1 MVKPCPAHDSG
12 HCDNFLLSIQSRQA
26 DNCAGVCVASF
37 LEAPWPRELKLSN
50 FVVILNKD
58 AMLEA
63 VPKNVTIYL
72 ESNPNPNSLKFVVNE
87 MLVPESL
94 SFDFP
99 DAAHAAV
106 SPLALELFAYP
117 FVDRVF
123 FASNFVTVT
132 KKEDVEWLE
141 IQNTIK
147 DHIKSFLEAGKFIL
161 DIQESEESQPE
172 EETETIKKIKTILD
186 EYIRPAVEQDGGAIT
201 YHSYHDGIVKVKL
214 QGSCS
219 GCPSSM
225 VTLKAGIENLFTRM
239 MPDEV
244 QSVEAF

>member
-1 MVKPCPAHDSG
+1 MS
-12 HCDNFLLSIQSRQA
+12 QA
-26 DNCAGVCVASF
+26 
-37 LEAPWPRELKLSN
+37 
-50 FVVILNKD
+50 I
-58 AMLEA
+58 
-63 VPKNVTIYL
+63 PKSVHIYL

-87 MLVPESL
+87 ILVPEGL

-99 DAAHAAV
+99 DVASA
-106 SPLALELFAYP
+106 SISLLAQELFAYP

-123 FASNFVTVT
+123 FASNFITVT
-132 KKEDVEWLE
+132 KKESVEWLE

-147 DHIKSFLEAGKFIL
+147 DHIKKFLEEGKFIL
-161 DIQESEESQPE
+161 EMNEPDEMPAEEESD
-172 EETETIKKIKTILD
+172 TVKKIKTILE

-201 YHSYHDGIVKVKL
+201 YHSFRDGIVKVKL

-239 MPDEV
+239 MPGEI
-244 QSVEAF
+244 QAVEAL